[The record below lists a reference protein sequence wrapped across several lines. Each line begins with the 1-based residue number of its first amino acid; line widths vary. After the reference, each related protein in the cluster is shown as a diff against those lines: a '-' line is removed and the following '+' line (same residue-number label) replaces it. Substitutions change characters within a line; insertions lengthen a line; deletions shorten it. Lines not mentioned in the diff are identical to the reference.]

1 MNRKSS
7 YKDLEKYQ
15 ATSRAQRKRY
25 YAQFEKYPP
34 KPFNSFQDSLII
46 AHSMP
51 DRELSQLI
59 EQSVAKI
66 QKRRSYLKKR
76 KRGLD

>member
-1 MNRKSS
+1 MCEVIDEMNRKSS

-34 KPFNSFQDSLII
+34 KPFNPFQDSLII
-46 AHSMP
+46 AHSIIFVNIAYAVLGIMGA
-51 DRELSQLI
+51 L
-59 EQSVAKI
+59 
-66 QKRRSYLKKR
+66 
-76 KRGLD
+76 